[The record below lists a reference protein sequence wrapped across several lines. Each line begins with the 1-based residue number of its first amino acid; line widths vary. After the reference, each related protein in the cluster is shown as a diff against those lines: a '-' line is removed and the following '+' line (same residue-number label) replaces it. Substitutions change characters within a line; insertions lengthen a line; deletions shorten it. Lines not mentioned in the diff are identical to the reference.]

1 MAGASP
7 IDNSCS
13 KLPKALP
20 LPKGEGRGEGKRV
33 DQTFAIL
40 EIESRLAI
48 LLFLFLMAVSGAA
61 HAQKLI
67 EGKSLKF
74 PDYYPAPHQSQL
86 KSLVEGA
93 RVQPQP
99 SDIYLVTEAKVQTF
113 REDGSPEMII
123 TAPQCIYNG
132 SSRIISSEGPLHGK
146 TADDA
151 FSIEGEGF
159 SFQTTNSALSI
170 SNKVHTQLDPDLL
183 QPKTSK
189 ATPNDSTQSLGRLNL
204 WSDRFDYSEDSGLGV
219 YRENV
224 RLSGTNMNMTS
235 GLLTV
240 VLPMKEH
247 QKPSEVKTIIAET
260 NVIMDYLLSNQE
272 KVHATGER
280 VTYATDT
287 SLARLTGHPTWR
299 AGQREGHGDELI
311 IDRTER
317 IFLVNGQAYFK
328 TPVRTNETGGFLPQ
342 ATLTTTNITKTTNQ
356 FIEVTS
362 DNYEFRT
369 NMALFGE
376 DVHVTEKADDQ
387 LKGKMTCRTL
397 TLNFSGTNELQRMLA
412 EDKVVIEEGDNA
424 FRAGKAIYE
433 GPTGILELVDN
444 PSWKSGP
451 REGKG
456 DLIQLDVKRKAMD
469 VKGNA
474 FMRLPAQEI
483 GETADAKSSTKE
495 PSTTSAT
502 NQFAELFSDEYELTE
517 KQAQFDRNVRID
529 HPRMKWSCEK
539 MTAFFPPP
547 GEKNQKLV
555 AEEKVVFDLT
565 QSGDQPERK
574 AHGTAEKVVYDYS
587 VGPAGTN
594 DVMQMTGSPVL
605 QTDQGIFE
613 NSVIIF
619 DHAGNTL
626 SAPGK
631 YKIHGTVM
639 ADVIELPTLKLQ
651 GRKRS
656 KK

>member
-1 MAGASP
+1 MRPRTPYLRSGSLVAS
-7 IDNSCS
+7 I
-13 KLPKALP
+13 
-20 LPKGEGRGEGKRV
+20 
-33 DQTFAIL
+33 FY
-40 EIESRLAI
+40 
-48 LLFLFLMAVSGAA
+48 LLICAA
-61 HAQKLI
+61 DIAQAQKLI

-74 PDYYPAPHQSQL
+74 PDYYPSPHQSQL
-86 KSLVEGA
+86 KSLLEGG

-99 SDIYLVTEAKVQTF
+99 GEIYLVTEAKVQTF

-123 TAPQCIYNG
+123 TAPQCVYD
-132 SSRIISSEGPLHGK
+132 SKSRIISSEGPLHAK
-146 TADDA
+146 TADEA

-159 SFQTTNSALSI
+159 SFQTTNSSLVI
-170 SNKVHTQLDPDLL
+170 SNKVHTTLDPDLL

-189 ATPNDSTQSLGRLNL
+189 PTRNDSTQSLGRLDL
-204 WSDRFDYSEDSGLGV
+204 KSDRFDYNGDAGLGV

-224 RLSGTNMNMTS
+224 HLAGTNMAMTS

-247 QKPSEVKTIIAET
+247 QKPSEVKTIIAEN
-260 NVIMDYLLSNQE
+260 NVVMDYLLSNQE
-272 KVHATGER
+272 NVHATGDR
-280 VTYATDT
+280 VIYATDT
-287 SLARLTGHPTWR
+287 SLARITGHPTWR
-299 AGQREGHGDELI
+299 AGQREGRGDELI

-317 IFLVNGQAYFK
+317 TFLANGQAYFK
-328 TPVRTNETGGFLPQ
+328 TPVRTNDTGGILPQ
-342 ATLTTTNITKTTNQ
+342 VAATTTNTAKTTNQ

-369 NMALFGE
+369 NMALFRE
-376 DVHVTEKADDQ
+376 DVRVTEKADDQ

-433 GPTGILELVDN
+433 GQTGILELVDN
-444 PSWKSGP
+444 PSWKSAL

-456 DLIQLDVKRKAMD
+456 DRIQVDVKRKAMD
-469 VKGNA
+469 VIGNA

-483 GETADAKSSTKE
+483 GENVETKSKETKE
-495 PSTTSAT
+495 PAKTAGT

-517 KQAQFDRNVRID
+517 KQAQFNRNVRID
-529 HPRMKWSCEK
+529 HPRMKWSCGK

-555 AEEKVVFDLT
+555 AEENVVFDLSEPES
-565 QSGDQPERK
+565 QSDRK
-574 AHGTAEKVVYDYS
+574 VHGKGEKVVYNYS
-587 VGPAGTN
+587 VTPSATN
-594 DVMQMTGSPVL
+594 DVMELSGNPVL
-605 QTDQGIFE
+605 QTDQGTFE
-613 NSVIIF
+613 NSVIFF
-619 DHAGNTL
+619 DHARNTL
-626 SAPGK
+626 MAPGK

-639 ADVIELPTLKLQ
+639 ANVIEVPSFKPP

-656 KK
+656 SK